1 MTRETQRSSPAG
13 KEARGPIPWLWLA
26 MGSVVTLVGLGI
38 LVWLLSGYLTRLPDD
53 ASAALAPTIIQL
65 TAPPLPSA
73 TVAVNPATPTVAPT
87 ATTAATPDVSVA
99 PPEITVGYYA
109 QVVETGGVGVT
120 VRNGPSTANQP
131 VVVASEGSILEVLE
145 GPTPG
150 GAYQW
155 WRVRLGNG
163 TEGWVAGDFLVPSAA
178 P

>member
-1 MTRETQRSSPAG
+1 MTRETQRVRPVK
-13 KEARGPIPWLWLA
+13 KEARGPIPWAWLA

-38 LVWLLSGYLTRLPDD
+38 LIWLLSGYLTRLPDD
-53 ASAALAPTIIQL
+53 APAALAPTIIQL

-73 TVAVNPATPTVAPT
+73 TAAVSPATPTVAPT
-87 ATTAATPDVSVA
+87 ATTAATPDVSIA
-99 PPEITVGYYA
+99 PSEITIGYYA

-131 VVVASEGSILEVLE
+131 VIVASEGSILEVLE

-150 GAYQW
+150 GEYQW

-163 TEGWVAGDFLVPSAA
+163 DEGWVAGDFLVPSAA

>member
-1 MTRETQRSSPAG
+1 
-13 KEARGPIPWLWLA
+13 
-26 MGSVVTLVGLGI
+26 MGSLVTLVGLGI
-38 LVWLLSGYLTRLPDD
+38 LFWLLSGYLTRLPDG
-53 ASAALAPTIIQL
+53 APSAPAPTIIQL

-73 TVAVNPATPTVAPT
+73 TISVSPATPTVAPT

-99 PPEITVGYYA
+99 PPDITVGYYA

>member
-1 MTRETQRSSPAG
+1 MRQDTHRAPPSE
-13 KEARGPIPWLWLA
+13 KEARGPVPWNWLA

-38 LVWLLSGYLTRLPDD
+38 LIWLVSGYLTRPPDD
-53 ASAALAPTIIQL
+53 APAALAPTIIQL

-73 TVAVNPATPTVAPT
+73 TIAVNPATPTVAPT
-87 ATTAATPDVSVA
+87 ATTAATPDVSIA
-99 PPEITVGYYA
+99 PPQITIGYYA

-120 VRNGPSTANQP
+120 VRNGPSTSNQP
-131 VVVASEGSILEVLE
+131 VVVAAEGSILEVIE

-155 WRVRLGNG
+155 WRVRLGDG